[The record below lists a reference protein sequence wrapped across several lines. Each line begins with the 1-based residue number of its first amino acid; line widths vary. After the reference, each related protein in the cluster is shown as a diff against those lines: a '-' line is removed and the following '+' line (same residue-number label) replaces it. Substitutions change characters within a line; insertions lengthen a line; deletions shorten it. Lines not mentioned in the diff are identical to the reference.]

1 MSKQEVQIEQESDL
15 ESDLESIIPSMN
27 VSLSPQPMVEKQPIV
42 SEDMLLGI
50 YSEILTNL
58 REDRNEMGGYV
69 TNLAEM
75 VFNENDGDFHS
86 KEALCLLIKTKSE
99 IGDKMAK
106 IADLMTRVV
115 LKEKDTFPRYLAAN
129 QNNTINIGNS
139 DKRELLKQIDRFQKK
154 KKEE

>member
-1 MSKQEVQIEQESDL
+1 MSKQEVEIEQEPDL
-15 ESDLESIIPSMN
+15 IDSIIPSMN
-27 VSLSPQPMVEKQPIV
+27 VSLPSQPLENEKQPMV

-69 TNLAEM
+69 TNLADM
-75 VFNENDGDFHS
+75 VFNDNDGDFHS
-86 KEALCLLIKTKSE
+86 KEALVNLIKTKSE

-115 LKEKDTFPRYLAAN
+115 LKERDTFPRYLAAH

-139 DKRELLKQIDRFQKK
+139 DKRELLQQIDRLQQKK
-154 KKEE
+154 KKE

>member
-1 MSKQEVQIEQESDL
+1 MSKQEVQIEQEPDL
-15 ESDLESIIPSMN
+15 LDSVIPSMN
-27 VSLSPQPMVEKQPIV
+27 VSLPSQPMEEKQPIV

-75 VFNENDGDFHS
+75 VFNESDGDFHS

-115 LKEKDTFPRYLAAN
+115 LKERDTFPRYLAAH